1 MKTIIKYLKKYWFFA
16 LLSPLMM
23 LGEVFV
29 DLSQPTLMSNIVDD
43 GIIKGDIGTIWS
55 IGLRMV
61 ILVAIGGI
69 CGMAASYFSSVA
81 AQSFSCDLR
90 NALFDKVMH
99 LSIEQS
105 DDFTTGSLVTRLTND
120 VTMVQDIVSMALRM
134 FIRAPMNFI
143 GGIVMALSLNVN
155 FAVVLVVAMPI
166 EMVLVAIMLVM
177 AAPLFSKV
185 QSRLDKVNS
194 VVQEDVNGAR
204 VVKAYVR
211 EEHEIERF
219 EKANKELFDIS
230 IKVQKLMAL
239 IGPIMSL
246 IMNFSVIAIIIVGNL
261 QVQAGNIEVGKI
273 MAAITYITQI
283 LMSLMMVSMMFQS
296 LSRAKASLDRIE
308 AVLASDPVIVS
319 GDVKASEHSGKN
331 GAVSFKNV
339 SFRYPGTKGNPVLH
353 DINLDIKPGEF
364 VAVLGATGS
373 GKTSLVNLIPRFY
386 DATEGTVT
394 VDGVDVKEYDLVDLR
409 EKMSY
414 VLQKSELYGGTV
426 SENIRWGKPEAT
438 DEEVHDAARIAQ
450 ADEFIQGFTD
460 GYNSQIGE
468 QGASLSGGQK
478 QRVSI
483 ARAIVR
489 RPEIIIFD
497 DSTSALDFGTEARL
511 RSAIRKELKG
521 TTVIMI
527 AQRIASVMTADRI
540 AVIDNGTI
548 AACGSHDELMK
559 TSEAYRDI
567 YYSQIRDKQE
577 DAEIAGLTKAAV
589 AEGGAL

>member
-1 MKTIIKYLKKYWFFA
+1 MKTIFRYIKKYWFFA
-16 LLSPLMM
+16 VLSPLMM
-23 LGEVFV
+23 LGEVLV

-55 IGLRMV
+55 IGIRMV
-61 ILVAIGGI
+61 VLVAVGGI
-69 CGMAASYFSSVA
+69 CGMASSYFSSVA
-81 AQSFSCDLR
+81 SQNFGCDLR
-90 NALFDKVMH
+90 GDLFDKVMH
-99 LSIEQS
+99 LSIEQT

-120 VTMVQDIVSMALRM
+120 VTMVQDIVAMALRM

-143 GGIVMALSLNVN
+143 GGIFMALSLNVN
-155 FAVVLVVAMPI
+155 FALVLIVAMPI
-166 EMVLVAIMLVM
+166 EMVLVAIMLVK

-185 QSRLDKVNS
+185 QGRLDKVNS

-219 EKANKELFDIS
+219 EKANKDLFDIS
-230 IKVQKLMAL
+230 MNVARLMAL
-239 IGPIMSL
+239 IGPIMSV
-246 IMNFSVIAIIIVGNL
+246 IMNFSVMAIIIVGHL

-296 LSRAKASLDRIE
+296 LSRSKASLDRIN
-308 AVLASDPVIVS
+308 AVLASDPVIRS
-319 GDVKASEHSGKN
+319 GSVKISDIDN
-331 GAVSFKNV
+331 NDGAVSFRNV
-339 SFRYPGTKGNPVLH
+339 SFRYPGTKGNPVLK

-364 VAVLGATGS
+364 VAILGATGS
-373 GKTSLVNLIPRFY
+373 GKTSLVNMIPRFY

-394 VDGVDVKEYDLVDLR
+394 VDGVDVKDYDLVDLR
-409 EKMSY
+409 EKMSF

-426 SENIRWGKPEAT
+426 NENIRWGKPEAT
-438 DEEVHDAARIAQ
+438 DEEIREAAKIAQ
-450 ADEFIQGFTD
+450 ADEFITGFTD
-460 GYNSQIGE
+460 GYDTHIGE

-511 RSAIRKELKG
+511 RSALRRELKG

-540 AVIDNGTI
+540 AVIDKGTI
-548 AACGSHDELMK
+548 AACGTHDELMK
-559 TSEAYRDI
+559 SSAVYRDI
-567 YYSQIRDKQE
+567 YYSQIRDRQND
-577 DAEIAGLTKAAV
+577 DAAGLAV
-589 AEGGAL
+589 PETEGGAV

>member
-1 MKTIIKYLKKYWFFA
+1 MKTVFKYLKKYWFFA

-23 LGEVFV
+23 LGEVLV

-43 GIIKGDIGTIWS
+43 GIIKGDIGMIWS
-55 IGLRMV
+55 IGLKMV

-90 NALFDKVMH
+90 NDLFDKVMH

-155 FAVVLVVAMPI
+155 FALVLIVAMPI
-166 EMVLVAIMLVM
+166 EMILVAIMLVK
-177 AAPLFSKV
+177 AFPLFSKV
-185 QSRLDKVNS
+185 QGRLDKVNS

-219 EKANKELFDIS
+219 QKANKELFDIS

-239 IGPIMSL
+239 ISPVMSV
-246 IMNFSVIAIIIVGNL
+246 IMNFSVIAIIIIGHL

-273 MAAITYITQI
+273 MAAIAYITQI

-296 LSRAKASLDRIE
+296 LSRSKASLDRIN
-308 AVLASDPVIVS
+308 AVLSSDPVIKS
-319 GDVKASEHSGKN
+319 GTVRTSDIAENSGS
-331 GAVSFKNV
+331 VSFKNV
-339 SFRYPGTKGNPVLH
+339 AFRYPGTKGNPVLH

-364 VAVLGATGS
+364 VAILGATGS

-386 DATEGTVT
+386 DATDGEVT
-394 VDGVDVKEYDLVDLR
+394 VDGVDVKSYDLTDLR

-426 SENIRWGKPEAT
+426 TENIKWGKPEAT
-438 DEEVHDAARIAQ
+438 DAEVREAARIAQ
-450 ADEFIQGFTD
+450 ADEFITGFTD
-460 GYNSQIGE
+460 GYDSQIGE

-511 RSAIRKELKG
+511 RSALRKELSG
-521 TTVIMI
+521 TTIIMI

-548 AACGSHDELMK
+548 AACGSHTELMK
-559 TSEAYRDI
+559 SSEVYRDI
-567 YYSQIRDKQE
+567 YYSQIRDNQE
-577 DAEIAGLTKAAV
+577 NVTAV
-589 AEGGAL
+589 GAVPAAEGGVS